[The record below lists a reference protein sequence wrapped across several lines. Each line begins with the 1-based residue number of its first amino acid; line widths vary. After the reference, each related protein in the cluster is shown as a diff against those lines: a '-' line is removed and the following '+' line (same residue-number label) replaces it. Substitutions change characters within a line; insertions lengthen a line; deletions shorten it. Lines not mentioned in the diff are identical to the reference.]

1 MYLYHLLCK
10 IYYFQVT
17 YKNGVY
23 NITDFV
29 ESHPGGDK
37 ILLAAGSSLEPY
49 FELFGIHKTKEVM
62 EIVEVIVTYPAY
74 CQIVLLLYFKY
85 LLACL
90 FDRDLLFYTS

>member
-10 IYYFQVT
+10 IDYFQVT

-62 EIVEVIVTYPAY
+62 EIVEVNLTYSAY
-74 CQIVLLLYFKY
+74 CQIVLLWMSSIL
-85 LLACL
+85 
-90 FDRDLLFYTS
+90 